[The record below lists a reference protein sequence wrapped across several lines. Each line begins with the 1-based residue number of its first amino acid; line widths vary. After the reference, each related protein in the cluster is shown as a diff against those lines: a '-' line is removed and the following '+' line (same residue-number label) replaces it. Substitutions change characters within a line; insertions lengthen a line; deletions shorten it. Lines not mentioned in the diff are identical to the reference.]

1 MLLYRP
7 VLLGVFFL
15 LGSTRHL
22 AVLKGLNRRK
32 QQQQDLS
39 NYEQAFIA
47 ACVVYVAFVLAS
59 PRGKNILQD
68 ELAAKLIIKM
78 NGYSDSPVDFSD
90 YVWLLS
96 FFFFGSWEDQ
106 LKLLKVM
113 AVLFYTGR
121 KLATDDSYMVHMI
134 MNHNCTSLLC
144 RYICY

>member
-1 MLLYRP
+1 M
-7 VLLGVFFL
+7 GVFFL
-15 LGSTRHL
+15 QGFTRHL

-96 FFFFGSWEDQ
+96 FFFGS
-106 LKLLKVM
+106 
-113 AVLFYTGR
+113 
-121 KLATDDSYMVHMI
+121 
-134 MNHNCTSLLC
+134 
-144 RYICY
+144 

>member
-1 MLLYRP
+1 VLLYRP

-15 LGSTRHL
+15 QGFTRHL

-96 FFFFGSWEDQ
+96 FFFGS
-106 LKLLKVM
+106 
-113 AVLFYTGR
+113 
-121 KLATDDSYMVHMI
+121 
-134 MNHNCTSLLC
+134 
-144 RYICY
+144 